1 VKTPVSKRARRNRL
15 LLLAYLPL
23 FVWSLIGAG
32 WTMAHH
38 RFTFSFALAY
48 AILVAISLAF
58 RQTIGLVIVMLGVA
72 GCHAFGAFALL
83 AWLRLPFWTGVVF
96 FVLSFAL
103 LIVHGARLGSAR
115 FRPPGVRTAGH

>member
-1 VKTPVSKRARRNRL
+1 MLACAPVKSQGLSKRARRNRL

-48 AILVAISLAF
+48 LILIAISVAF
-58 RQTIGLVIVMLGVA
+58 KRGVGLVIVMIGVA
-72 GCHAFGAFALL
+72 GCHAFGAFALN
-83 AWLRLPFWTGVVF
+83 AWLRLPFWTAPVFLLSSLVLLVV
-96 FVLSFAL
+96 
-103 LIVHGARLGSAR
+103 H
-115 FRPPGVRTAGH
+115 